1 MRSRCLKIMVLATV
15 VGFTACA
22 GSAYLPGEPGSPS
35 SDISGRDVRSQ
46 WLIDHPEV
54 DDDIRTA
61 IEEGVFIAGM
71 TVEQRDVVSNS
82 DRRGTMGDGYWR
94 SREVGIDVRYQW
106 FVGGTREPFQ
116 DGLGRKVCELVYIQD
131 RLREVRYCG
140 RAPDPSE

>member
-116 DGLGRKVCELVYIQD
+116 DGLGRPLPPPLPPQN

-140 RAPDPSE
+140 LAPDPSE